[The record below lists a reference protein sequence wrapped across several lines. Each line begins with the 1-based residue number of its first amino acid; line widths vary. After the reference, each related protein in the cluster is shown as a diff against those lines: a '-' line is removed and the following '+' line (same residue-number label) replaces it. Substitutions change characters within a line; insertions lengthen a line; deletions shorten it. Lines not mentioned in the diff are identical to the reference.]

1 MNTNKE
7 IQDDTQSR
15 QSCVSVSVT
24 DLRIGNLL
32 HYNNK
37 LKSVGKVTLLVADM
51 IDDLSYCQFN
61 HRKDKKHW
69 LFNLEP
75 ILLNEEWLIKLG
87 FTKNEFDSH
96 YERGE
101 FYVEIWENDCVFRW
115 NDFNVDI
122 NLKYVHK
129 LQNLY
134 FILTGSELKNG
145 YLTEH

>member
-1 MNTNKE
+1 MKNNVK
-7 IQDDTQSR
+7 IQDDTQSL

-32 HYNNK
+32 YYNNNN
-37 LKSVGKVTLLVADM
+37 KSVGKISLLVAD
-51 IDDLSYCQFN
+51 IFDGLDYCQFDYRRN
-61 HRKDKKHW
+61 KKHW
-69 LFNLEP
+69 LINTLP
-75 ILLNEEWLIKLG
+75 IPLNEEWLIKLG

-134 FILTGSELKNG
+134 FILTGSELQVVDN
-145 YLTEH
+145 